1 MQGDQMSASNDY
13 AVELKGVTF
22 MRGERSIFNN
32 VDIAIPRGKVTAIMG
47 PSGCG
52 KTTLLR
58 LIAAQLMPSQGEV
71 WVAGNNL
78 PSLSRSELFDMRKQ
92 MGVLFQSGALFTDLD
107 VFENVAFPLR
117 VHTKLPDEMIRDIV
131 LMKLQAVGLRG
142 AIELMPD
149 ELSGGMK
156 RRVALARAIALD
168 PQILMYDEPFAGQD
182 PIAMGVLVQLIRLLN
197 DALGITS
204 IVVSHDLAETASIA
218 DYIYVVGDSQVLGQG
233 TPAELMESDNPRIR
247 QFMKGSAMGRCR
259 SITPRRPMPT
269 IYWEAPMRKR
279 SLLDRVVLLG
289 RAGLDVLAALGR
301 STIFLVHVLFGRSG
315 LRNGFSLLV
324 KQLYSVGV
332 LSLAIVVVSG
342 IFIGM
347 VLALQG
353 YNILSSYGSE
363 QAVGQMVALTLLR
376 ELGPVVTA
384 LLFAGRAGS
393 ALAAEIGNMKSTE
406 QLSSLEMIGVD
417 PLKYI
422 IAPRLWAGFISLPLL
437 TLIFNVVGIWGAAM
451 VAVDWLGVYEGSFW
465 ANMQN
470 SVDFQSDVLNGVI
483 KSVVFALV
491 VTWIAVFQGYDC
503 EPTSEGISRAT
514 TRTVVYA
521 SLAVL
526 GLDFIL
532 TALMFG
538 DF

>member
-1 MQGDQMSASNDY
+1 
-13 AVELKGVTF
+13 
-22 MRGERSIFNN
+22 MRRISPLER
-32 VDIAIPRGKVTAIMG
+32 
-47 PSGCG
+47 
-52 KTTLLR
+52 LR
-58 LIAAQLMPSQGEV
+58 LFGRAGIDV
-71 WVAGNNL
+71 VATLG
-78 PSLSRSELFDMRKQ
+78 RS
-92 MGVLFQSGALFTDLD
+92 VLFLGGA
-107 VFENVAFPLR
+107 
-117 VHTKLPDEMIRDIV
+117 
-131 LMKLQAVGLRG
+131 
-142 AIELMPD
+142 
-149 ELSGGMK
+149 
-156 RRVALARAIALD
+156 
-168 PQILMYDEPFAGQD
+168 
-182 PIAMGVLVQLIRLLN
+182 
-197 DALGITS
+197 
-204 IVVSHDLAETASIA
+204 
-218 DYIYVVGDSQVLGQG
+218 
-233 TPAELMESDNPRIR
+233 
-247 QFMKGSAMGRCR
+247 
-259 SITPRRPMPT
+259 
-269 IYWEAPMRKR
+269 
-279 SLLDRVVLLG
+279 LLG
-289 RAGLDVLAALGR
+289 RSRAGKPLQ
-301 STIFLVHVLFGRSG
+301 
-315 LRNGFSLLV
+315 LLI
-324 KQLYSVGV
+324 KQLFAVGV
-332 LSLAIVVVSG
+332 MSLAIIVVSG

-353 YNILSSYGSE
+353 YNILVSYGSE

-393 ALAAEIGNMKSTE
+393 ALTAEIGNMKSTE

-422 IAPRLWAGFISLPLL
+422 VAPRLWAGFISMPLL
-437 TLIFNVVGIWGAAM
+437 AMIFSVVGIWGGAM

-470 SVDFQSDVLNGVI
+470 SVDFHSDVLNGVI
-483 KSVVFALV
+483 KSVVFAFV